1 MNIIVRNRNGL
12 ETISIE
18 ASLRS
23 NRTLFITDEITD
35 QAALELTKQ
44 VLYLLRE
51 NAAEPINLIINSPG
65 GSIDAGMLIYDI
77 ITKTPAPMKMYCMG
91 KAYSMAAILFASGS
105 HGRYMLPHSKIML
118 HEPLI
123 PFGIGGKTTTIQT
136 ISDSLLKTKQE
147 MEAILALH
155 TGRTP
160 EEIAEIT
167 KTDHY
172 FTAQEAVDFGLA
184 DAVKDFSSMLKEGG
198 IA

>member
-1 MNIIVRNRNGL
+1 MNTIVRNRNGL

-23 NRTLFITDEITD
+23 KRILFITDEIND
-35 QAALELTKQ
+35 QAALEFTKQ
-44 VLYLLRE
+44 VFYLLHE
-51 NAAEPINLIINSPG
+51 NATDPIHLFINSPG
-65 GSIDAGMLIYDI
+65 GSIDAGMLIYDVLS
-77 ITKTPAPMKMYCMG
+77 KTPAPVKMYCIG
-91 KAYSMAAILFASGS
+91 KAYSMAAVLFASGS
-105 HGRYMLPHSKIML
+105 HGRYILPHSKIML

-136 ISDSLLKTKQE
+136 ISDSLLKTKQD

-160 EEIAEIT
+160 EEISEIT

-184 DAVKDFSSMLKEGG
+184 DAVKDFSAMLKEGG

>member
-1 MNIIVRNRNGL
+1 MNTIVRNRNGL

-23 NRTLFITDEITD
+23 KRILFITDEIND
-35 QAALELTKQ
+35 QAALEFTKQ
-44 VLYLLRE
+44 VFYLLHE
-51 NAAEPINLIINSPG
+51 NAADPIHLFINSPG
-65 GSIDAGMLIYDI
+65 GSIDAGMLIYDVLS
-77 ITKTPAPMKMYCMG
+77 KTPAPVKMYCIG
-91 KAYSMAAILFASGS
+91 KAYSMAAVLFASGS
-105 HGRYMLPHSKIML
+105 HGRYILPHSKIML

-136 ISDSLLKTKQE
+136 ISDSLLKTKQD

-160 EEIAEIT
+160 EEISEIT

-184 DAVKDFSSMLKEGG
+184 DAVKDFSAMLKEGG

>member
-1 MNIIVRNRNGL
+1 MNTIVRNRNGL

-23 NRTLFITDEITD
+23 KRILFITNEINDE
-35 QAALELTKQ
+35 AALEFTKQ
-44 VLYLLRE
+44 ILYLLRE
-51 NAAEPINLIINSPG
+51 SMDSPITLVINSPG
-65 GSIDAGMLIYDI
+65 GSIDAGMLMYDI
-77 ITKTPAPMKMYCMG
+77 ICKSPAPIKMYCIG
-91 KAYSMAAILFASGS
+91 KAFSMAAILFASGS
-105 HGRYMLPHSKIML
+105 HGRYILPHSKIML

-136 ISDSLLKTKQE
+136 ISDSLLKTKQD

-184 DAVKDFSSMLKEGG
+184 DAVKDFSAMLKEGG

>member
-1 MNIIVRNRNGL
+1 MNTIVRNRNGL

-51 NAAEPINLIINSPG
+51 NAADPINLIINSPG

-77 ITKTPAPMKMYCMG
+77 ITNTPAPVKMYCMG

-105 HGRYMLPHSKIML
+105 HGRYMLPHSKLML

-136 ISDSLLKTKQE
+136 ISEYLLKTKQE

-155 TGRTP
+155 TGRTQ

-172 FTAQEAVDFGLA
+172 FSAQEAVDFGLA
-184 DAVKDFSSMLKEGG
+184 DAVKDFDTMLQEGG

>member
-1 MNIIVRNRNGL
+1 M
-12 ETISIE
+12 
-18 ASLRS
+18 
-23 NRTLFITDEITD
+23 
-35 QAALELTKQ
+35 ELTKQ

-77 ITKTPAPMKMYCMG
+77 ITNTQAPVKMYCMG
-91 KAYSMAAILFASGS
+91 KAYSMAAILFVSGS
-105 HGRYMLPHSKIML
+105 HGRYMLLHSKIML

-172 FTAQEAVDFGLA
+172 FTAQEAVNFDLA

>member
-1 MNIIVRNRNGL
+1 MNTIVRNRNGL

-18 ASLRS
+18 ASLTS

-44 VLYLLRE
+44 ILYLLRE
-51 NAAEPINLIINSPG
+51 NAADPINFIINSPG

-77 ITKTPAPMKMYCMG
+77 ITNTPAPVKMYCMG

-105 HGRYMLPHSKIML
+105 HGRYMLPHSKLML

-136 ISDSLLKTKQE
+136 ISDSLLKAKQE

>member
-1 MNIIVRNRNGL
+1 MNTIVRNRNGL

-51 NAAEPINLIINSPG
+51 NAMEPISLVINSPG
-65 GSIDAGMLIYDI
+65 GSIDAGMLMYDVI
-77 ITKTPAPMKMYCMG
+77 SQCPAPVRMYCLG
-91 KAYSMAAILFASGS
+91 KAYSMAAVLFSSGR
-105 HGRYMLPHSKIML
+105 HGRYILPHSKMML

-123 PFGIGGKTTTIQT
+123 PYGIGGKSSSIQT
-136 ISDSLLKTKQE
+136 ISDSLLQTKQD
-147 MEAILALH
+147 MESILALH
-155 TGRTP
+155 TGRTA

-184 DAVKDFSSMLKEGG
+184 DAVKDFGTMLQEGG
-198 IA
+198 IV

>member
-1 MNIIVRNRNGL
+1 MNTIVRNRNGL

-23 NRTLFITDEITD
+23 KRILFITDEIND
-35 QAALELTKQ
+35 QAALEFTKQ
-44 VLYLLRE
+44 VFYLLHE
-51 NAAEPINLIINSPG
+51 NVADPIHLFINSPG
-65 GSIDAGMLIYDI
+65 GSIDAGMLIYDVLSKI
-77 ITKTPAPMKMYCMG
+77 PAPVKMYCIG
-91 KAYSMAAILFASGS
+91 KAYSMAAVLFSSGS
-105 HGRYMLPHSKIML
+105 HGRYILPHSKIML

-136 ISDSLLKTKQE
+136 ISDSLLKTKQD

-160 EEIAEIT
+160 EEISEIT

-184 DAVKDFSSMLKEGG
+184 DAVKDFSAMLKEGG

>member
-1 MNIIVRNRNGL
+1 MNTIVRNRNGL

-23 NRTLFITDEITD
+23 KRILFITDEITD
-35 QAALELTKQ
+35 QAALEFTKQ
-44 VLYLLRE
+44 VFYLLHE
-51 NAAEPINLIINSPG
+51 TAAEPIHLFINSPG
-65 GSIDAGMLIYDI
+65 GSIDAGMLIYDVLS
-77 ITKTPAPMKMYCMG
+77 KTPAPVKMYCIG
-91 KAYSMAAILFASGS
+91 KAYSMAAVLFSSGS
-105 HGRYMLPHSKIML
+105 HGRYILPQSKIML

-160 EEIAEIT
+160 EEISEIT

-184 DAVKDFSSMLKEGG
+184 DAVKDFSAMLKEGG

>member
-1 MNIIVRNRNGL
+1 MNTIVRNRNGL

-51 NAAEPINLIINSPG
+51 NATEPISLVINSPG
-65 GSIDAGMLIYDI
+65 GSIDAGMLMYDVI
-77 ITKTPAPMKMYCMG
+77 SRCPAPVRMYCLG
-91 KAYSMAAILFASGS
+91 KAYSMAAVLFSSGR
-105 HGRYMLPHSKIML
+105 HGRYILPHSKMML

-123 PFGIGGKTTTIQT
+123 PYGIGGKSSSIQT
-136 ISDSLLKTKQE
+136 IFDSLLETKQD
-147 MEAILALH
+147 MESILALH
-155 TGRTP
+155 TGRTA

-184 DAVKDFSSMLKEGG
+184 DAVKDFGTMLQEGG
-198 IA
+198 IV

>member
-1 MNIIVRNRNGL
+1 MNTIVRNRNGL

-18 ASLRS
+18 ASLTS

-44 VLYLLRE
+44 ILYLLRE
-51 NAAEPINLIINSPG
+51 NAADPINFIINSPG

-77 ITKTPAPMKMYCMG
+77 ITKSPAPIRMYCMG
-91 KAYSMAAILFASGS
+91 KAYSMAAVLFASGS

-123 PFGIGGKTTTIQT
+123 PYGIGGKSSSIQT

-160 EEIAEIT
+160 AEISEIT

-184 DAVKDFSSMLKEGG
+184 DAVKDFGSMLQEGK

>member
-1 MNIIVRNRNGL
+1 MNTIVRNRNGL

-23 NRTLFITDEITD
+23 KRILFITDEITD
-35 QAALELTKQ
+35 QAALEFSKQ
-44 VLYLLRE
+44 VFYLLHE
-51 NAAEPINLIINSPG
+51 NAADTIHLFINSPG
-65 GSIDAGMLIYDI
+65 GSIDAGMLIYDVLS
-77 ITKTPAPMKMYCMG
+77 KTPAPIKMYCIG
-91 KAYSMAAILFASGS
+91 KAYSMAAVLFASGS
-105 HGRYMLPHSKIML
+105 HGRYILPHSKIML

-136 ISDSLLKTKQE
+136 ISDSLLKTKQD

-160 EEIAEIT
+160 EEISEIT

-184 DAVKDFSSMLKEGG
+184 DAVKDFSAMLKEGG

>member
-1 MNIIVRNRNGL
+1 MNTIVRNRNGL

-23 NRTLFITDEITD
+23 KRILFITDEITD
-35 QAALELTKQ
+35 QAALEFTKQ
-44 VLYLLRE
+44 VFYLLHE
-51 NAAEPINLIINSPG
+51 NAADPIHLFINSPG
-65 GSIDAGMLIYDI
+65 GGIDAGMLIYDVLS
-77 ITKTPAPMKMYCMG
+77 KTPAPVKMYCIG
-91 KAYSMAAILFASGS
+91 KAYSMAAVLFASGS
-105 HGRYMLPHSKIML
+105 HGRYILPHSKIML

-136 ISDSLLKTKQE
+136 ISDSLLKTKQD

-160 EEIAEIT
+160 EEISEIT

>member
-1 MNIIVRNRNGL
+1 MNTIVRNRNGL

-23 NRTLFITDEITD
+23 KRILFITDEITD
-35 QAALELTKQ
+35 EAALEFTKQ
-44 VLYLLRE
+44 ILYLLRE
-51 NAAEPINLIINSPG
+51 SMDSPINLVVNSPG
-65 GSIDAGMLIYDI
+65 GSVDAGMLMYDI
-77 ITKTPAPMKMYCMG
+77 ICKSPAPIKMYCLG
-91 KAYSMAAILFASGS
+91 KAYSMAAILFCSGK
-105 HGRYMLPHSKIML
+105 HGRYLLPHSKLML

-123 PFGIGGKTTTIQT
+123 PFGIGGKTTTIQN
-136 ISDSLLKTKQE
+136 ISESLLKTKQE

-155 TGRTP
+155 TGRTQ

-172 FTAQEAVDFGLA
+172 FSAQEAVDFGLA
-184 DAVKDFSSMLKEGG
+184 DAVKDFDTMLQEGG

>member
-1 MNIIVRNRNGL
+1 MNTIVRNRNGL

-23 NRTLFITDEITD
+23 KRILFITDEITD
-35 QAALELTKQ
+35 QAALEFTKQ
-44 VLYLLRE
+44 VFYLLHE
-51 NAAEPINLIINSPG
+51 NAAEPIHLFINSPG
-65 GSIDAGMLIYDI
+65 GSIDAGMLIYDVLS
-77 ITKTPAPMKMYCMG
+77 KTPAPVKMYCIG
-91 KAYSMAAILFASGS
+91 KAYSMAAVLFSSGS
-105 HGRYMLPHSKIML
+105 HGRYILPQSKIML

-160 EEIAEIT
+160 EEISEIT

-184 DAVKDFSSMLKEGG
+184 DAVKDFSAMLKEGG

>member
-1 MNIIVRNRNGL
+1 MNTIVRNRNGL

-51 NAAEPINLIINSPG
+51 NAADPINLIINSPG

-77 ITKTPAPMKMYCMG
+77 ITNTPAPVKMYCMG

-105 HGRYMLPHSKIML
+105 HGRYMLPHSKLML

-136 ISDSLLKTKQE
+136 IFDSLLKAKQE

-160 EEIAEIT
+160 EAISEIT

>member
-1 MNIIVRNRNGL
+1 MNTIVRNRNGL

-23 NRTLFITDEITD
+23 KRILFITDEIND
-35 QAALELTKQ
+35 QAALEFMKQ
-44 VLYLLRE
+44 VFYLLHE
-51 NAAEPINLIINSPG
+51 NAAEPIHLFINSPG
-65 GSIDAGMLIYDI
+65 GSIDAGMLIYDVLS
-77 ITKTPAPMKMYCMG
+77 KTPAPVKMYCMG
-91 KAYSMAAILFASGS
+91 KAFSMAAILFASGS
-105 HGRYMLPHSKIML
+105 HGRYILPHSKIML

-136 ISDSLLKTKQE
+136 ISDSLLKTKQD

-160 EEIAEIT
+160 EEISEIT

-184 DAVKDFSSMLKEGG
+184 DAVKDFSAMLKEGG

>member
-1 MNIIVRNRNGL
+1 MNTIVRNRNGL

-23 NRTLFITDEITD
+23 KRILFITDEITD
-35 QAALELTKQ
+35 QAALEFTKQ
-44 VLYLLRE
+44 VFYLLHE
-51 NAAEPINLIINSPG
+51 NAAEPIHLFINSPG
-65 GSIDAGMLIYDI
+65 GSIDAGMLIYDVLS
-77 ITKTPAPMKMYCMG
+77 KTPAPVKMYCIG
-91 KAYSMAAILFASGS
+91 KAYSMAAVLFSSGS
-105 HGRYMLPHSKIML
+105 HGRYILPHSKIML

-123 PFGIGGKTTTIQT
+123 PFGIGGKTTAIQT
-136 ISDSLLKTKQE
+136 ISDSLLKTKQD

-160 EEIAEIT
+160 EEISEIT

-172 FTAQEAVDFGLA
+172 FTAQEAVDYGLA
-184 DAVKDFSSMLKEGG
+184 DAVKDFSAMLKEGG